1 MCLRPRCC
9 LVSPPSPHLQT
20 TTGKDATGTTTQEF
34 NVFLRELLVLL
45 ESKKIELGMR
55 RNDKFHLVLDN
66 ATVHAEAAA
75 VAGNKADLWPQP
87 PHSPDCNK
95 PIEHVH
101 GRLDAHMHHWLRQQ
115 RVNNPGGRIT
125 VEHCKAELQLGFS
138 SIPASCIKADVE
150 SLPATWEAIIANHG
164 GYVAAELS

>member
-1 MCLRPRCC
+1 ML
-9 LVSPPSPHLQT
+9 
-20 TTGKDATGTTTQEF
+20 
-34 NVFLRELLVLL
+34 N
-45 ESKKIELGMR
+45 SKKIELGMR
-55 RNDKFHLVLDN
+55 RGDKFHLVMDR

-101 GRLDAHMHHWLRQQ
+101 GQLDAHMHQWLVQERT
-115 RVNNPGGRIT
+115 NHPHTPIA
-125 VEHCKAELQLGFS
+125 VEQCKSELQRAFA
-138 SIPASCIKADVE
+138 SIPASSIQADVE
-150 SLPATWEAIIANHG
+150 TLPATWGAIIANQG